1 MYISIFSVVSSN
13 GHDMKTESVSTRML
27 EMITMET
34 ATVTKEMPIQR
45 LIMIRFPVTSSN
57 ELGCQPILH
66 NINIIISRTAQGH
79 L

>member
-1 MYISIFSVVSSN
+1 
-13 GHDMKTESVSTRML
+13 MKTENASTRML

-34 ATVTKEMPIQR
+34 ATVTKEMH

-57 ELGCQPILH
+57 ELGCKPILH